1 MPVFERGWWSA
12 VLQHAYLPLRTSRTQ
27 ADVTFLQPQV
37 DMDGCILV
45 SGLYGKPCG
54 FNRRRAVGLV
64 AFRDSG
70 CNFLG
75 IDDNILAILDLKALG
90 LGLFLHPLFGLAV
103 DEDTVDAVARGFVDR
118 VESDP
123 IGGGC
128 SGVQRD
134 PARNLTELY
143 EPLLLGALSCRHD
156 AYSESP
162 GDDSKTCQ
170 CHSFG
175 LERIIFQKL
184 TESRSE
190 IDSGGNAVLM
200 VEMTVVHG
208 ERRTKGIEVGLAE
221 MAFIE
226 SGESFR
232 QFAYPPRRRPVFH

>member
-75 IDDNILAILDLKALG
+75 IDDDILAILDLEALG

-118 VESDP
+118 VEVIPSEVDAAVYNATPHETSPNFMNPFYWARCPVAMTPTPNHGVTTQRRVSAIRSD
-123 IGGGC
+123 
-128 SGVQRD
+128 S
-134 PARNLTELY
+134 N
-143 EPLLLGALSCRHD
+143 
-156 AYSESP
+156 
-162 GDDSKTCQ
+162 
-170 CHSFG
+170 
-175 LERIIFQKL
+175 
-184 TESRSE
+184 
-190 IDSGGNAVLM
+190 
-200 VEMTVVHG
+200 
-208 ERRTKGIEVGLAE
+208 
-221 MAFIE
+221 
-226 SGESFR
+226 ESFFKNL
-232 QFAYPPRRRPVFH
+232 QNHVRRLIPAETLS